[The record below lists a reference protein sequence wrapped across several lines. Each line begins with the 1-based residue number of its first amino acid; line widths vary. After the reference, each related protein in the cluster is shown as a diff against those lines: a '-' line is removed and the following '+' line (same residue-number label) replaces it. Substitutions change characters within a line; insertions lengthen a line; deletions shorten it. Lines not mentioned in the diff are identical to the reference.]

1 MRAIINSDLSEVYAM
16 AIDFSRL
23 HDLSNVLNSKSDVL
37 NEAIKAFEA
46 KLASLRLGVSAWVN
60 PPLIS
65 EGIDE
70 HGPNEDTI
78 RTKLGYSKA
87 TGTWCLTIEED
98 SDRYSGVPGAPW
110 PSYSSLSQASRDIR
124 LKAIKQLPLLVKA
137 LEKKADEA
145 LHEVSQA
152 EKLIRELSG

>member
-1 MRAIINSDLSEVYAM
+1 M

-23 HDLSNVLNSKSDVL
+23 QDLSTVLNSKSDVL

-65 EGIDE
+65 EVTDENGI
-70 HGPNEDTI
+70 NEDTTTT
-78 RTKLGYSKA
+78 RLGYSKA

-98 SDRYSGVPGAPW
+98 SERYSGTPGAPW
-110 PSYSSLSQASRDIR
+110 PSYAPLSQASRDIR

-152 EKLIRELSG
+152 EKLLRDLNG

>member
-1 MRAIINSDLSEVYAM
+1 MP
-16 AIDFSRL
+16 IDFSRL
-23 HDLSNVLNSKSDVL
+23 QDLSTVLNSKSDVL

-46 KLASLRLGVSAWVN
+46 RLASLRLGVSAWVD

-65 EGIDE
+65 EVTDE
-70 HGPNEDTI
+70 SSISEDTI
-78 RTKLGYSKA
+78 TTKLGYSKA

-98 SDRYSGVPGAPW
+98 SARHGGAPGAPW
-110 PSYSSLSQASRDIR
+110 PSYSPLSQASRDLR

-137 LEKKADEA
+137 LEKRAAEA

-152 EKLIRELSG
+152 ERLLRDLSG